1 MTRYRFP
8 HLEIHQTRN
17 RAPTEWETN
26 LAGALEAAFGQGH
39 HELPALI
46 AALNA
51 SRVRSREGGAWTE
64 ENFRAL
70 MAELGG

>member
-1 MTRYRFP
+1 MSGYRFP
-8 HLEIHQTRN
+8 HLEIHQSRS

-39 HELPALI
+39 HEMPALI

-51 SRVRSREGGAWTE
+51 SRVRPREGGAWTE